1 VILSVTNGGNRQV
14 HINQFEEFHQY
25 TQTAGAVNHTGTED
39 GDIHTLLP
47 IFKADFFTC
56 FLALTVW
63 AERILRMFN
72 VNRQVLRFSVGH
84 ICREH
89 QVISTS
95 LVVNRFKDILCANS
109 IYAKEVVSSITGHLG
124 MVLISSKI
132 DNYVIHRRRFGL
144 ASSI

>member
-1 VILSVTNGGNRQV
+1 MQLHLLKVYVYRVSFGTEIVLLIRQTLINGAENCTHTIEYRNHLIVILSVTNGGNRQV

-72 VNRQVLRFSVGH
+72 VNRQVLRFP
-84 ICREH
+84 
-89 QVISTS
+89 
-95 LVVNRFKDILCANS
+95 
-109 IYAKEVVSSITGHLG
+109 
-124 MVLISSKI
+124 
-132 DNYVIHRRRFGL
+132 
-144 ASSI
+144 